1 MIRPS
6 KIDIWIAL
14 LLVAGPLILVN
25 LGIYLHKTGEEKN
38 SLICI
43 SAGMLIGVVT
53 WILAFP
59 CQYTLEDKS
68 LLAQSGILKWRIPYA
83 EIQTVELSNS
93 ILSGPALSLQR
104 IEVRYDQGR
113 ILISPNERDLFIKE
127 LRKKV
132 SMAKS

>member
-25 LGIYLHKTGEEKN
+25 LGIYLHKTGEEQN

-93 ILSGPALSLQR
+93 ILSSPALSLQR
-104 IEVRYDQGR
+104 IEVQYDRGR
-113 ILISPNERDLFIKE
+113 ILISPNERDLFLKE

>member
-25 LGIYLHKTGEEKN
+25 LGIYLHKTGEEQN

>member
-14 LLVAGPLILVN
+14 LLVAGPLILIN
-25 LGIYLHKTGEEKN
+25 LGIYLHKTGEEQN

-68 LLAQSGILKWRIPYA
+68 LLAQAGILKWRIPYA

-104 IEVRYDQGR
+104 IEVRYDRGR
-113 ILISPNERDLFIKE
+113 ILISPNERDLFLKE

-132 SMAKS
+132 SVAKS

>member
-25 LGIYLHKTGEEKN
+25 LGIYLHKTGEEQN

-104 IEVRYDQGR
+104 IEVQYDRGR
-113 ILISPNERDLFIKE
+113 ILISPNERDLFLKE
-127 LRKKV
+127 LTKKV

>member
-1 MIRPS
+1 MIRSS

-25 LGIYLHKTGEEKN
+25 LGIYLHKTGEEQN

-68 LLAQSGILKWRIPYA
+68 LLAQAGILKWRIPYA

-104 IEVRYDQGR
+104 IEVQYDRGR
-113 ILISPNERDLFIKE
+113 ILISPNERDLFLKE

>member
-1 MIRPS
+1 M
-6 KIDIWIAL
+6 IDIWIAL
-14 LLVAGPLILVN
+14 LLVAGPLILLN
-25 LGIYLHKTGEEKN
+25 LGIYLHKTGEEQN

-104 IEVRYDQGR
+104 IEVQYDRGR
-113 ILISPNERDLFIKE
+113 ILISPNERDLFLKE

>member
-1 MIRPS
+1 M
-6 KIDIWIAL
+6 IDIWIAL
-14 LLVAGPLILVN
+14 LLVAGPLILLN
-25 LGIYLHKTGEEKN
+25 LGIYLHKTGEEQN

-43 SAGMLIGVVT
+43 SAGILIGLVT

-104 IEVRYDQGR
+104 IEVQYDRGR
-113 ILISPNERDLFIKE
+113 ILISPNERDLFLKE

>member
-25 LGIYLHKTGEEKN
+25 LGIYLHKTGEEQN

-113 ILISPNERDLFIKE
+113 ILISPNERDLFLKE

>member
-14 LLVAGPLILVN
+14 LLIAGPLILVN
-25 LGIYLHKTGEEKN
+25 LGIYLHKTGEEQN

-104 IEVRYDQGR
+104 IEVQYDRGR
-113 ILISPNERDLFIKE
+113 ILISPNERDLFLKE

>member
-25 LGIYLHKTGEEKN
+25 LGIYLHKTGEEQN

-43 SAGMLIGVVT
+43 SAGMLLGVVT

-93 ILSGPALSLQR
+93 ILSGPALSLQK
-104 IEVRYDQGR
+104 IEVQYDRGR
-113 ILISPNERDLFIKE
+113 ILISPNERDLFLKE

>member
-14 LLVAGPLILVN
+14 LLVAGPLILIN
-25 LGIYLHKTGEEKN
+25 LGIYLHKTGEEQN

-113 ILISPNERDLFIKE
+113 ILISPNERDLFLKE

>member
-25 LGIYLHKTGEEKN
+25 LGIYLHKTGEEQN

-104 IEVRYDQGR
+104 IEVQYDRGR
-113 ILISPNERDLFIKE
+113 ILISPNERDLFLKE

>member
-25 LGIYLHKTGEEKN
+25 LGIYLHKTGEEQN

-43 SAGMLIGVVT
+43 SAGILIGVVT

-104 IEVRYDQGR
+104 IEVQYDRGR
-113 ILISPNERDLFIKE
+113 ILISPNERDLFLKE

>member
-25 LGIYLHKTGEEKN
+25 LGIYLHKTGEEQN

-68 LLAQSGILKWRIPYA
+68 LLAQAGILKWRIPYA
-83 EIQTVELSNS
+83 EIQTVEFSNS

-104 IEVRYDQGR
+104 IKVQYDRGR
-113 ILISPNERDLFIKE
+113 ILISPNERDLFLKE

>member
-6 KIDIWIAL
+6 KIDIWIDL

-25 LGIYLHKTGEEKN
+25 LGIYLHKTGEEQN

-104 IEVRYDQGR
+104 IEVHYDRGR
-113 ILISPNERDLFIKE
+113 ILISPNERDLFLKE

>member
-25 LGIYLHKTGEEKN
+25 LGIYLHKTGEEQN

-43 SAGMLIGVVT
+43 SAGMLIGVVI

-68 LLAQSGILKWRIPYA
+68 LLAQAGILKWRIPYA

-104 IEVRYDQGR
+104 IEVQYDRGR
-113 ILISPNERDLFIKE
+113 ILISPNERDLFLKE
-127 LRKKV
+127 LRKIV

>member
-25 LGIYLHKTGEEKN
+25 LGIYLHKTGEEQN

-104 IEVRYDQGR
+104 IEVQYDRGR
-113 ILISPNERDLFIKE
+113 ILISPNERDLFLKE
-127 LRKKV
+127 LRRKV

>member
-25 LGIYLHKTGEEKN
+25 LGIYLHKTGEEQN

-83 EIQTVELSNS
+83 EN
-93 ILSGPALSLQR
+93 ILFPHAH
-104 IEVRYDQGR
+104 
-113 ILISPNERDLFIKE
+113 
-127 LRKKV
+127 
-132 SMAKS
+132 

>member
-25 LGIYLHKTGEEKN
+25 LGIYLHKIGEEQN

-104 IEVRYDQGR
+104 IEVQYDRGR
-113 ILISPNERDLFIKE
+113 ILISPNERDLFLKE

>member
-25 LGIYLHKTGEEKN
+25 LGIYLHKTEEEQN

-113 ILISPNERDLFIKE
+113 ILISPNERDLFLKE

>member
-14 LLVAGPLILVN
+14 LLVAGPLILIN
-25 LGIYLHKTGEEKN
+25 LGIYLHKTGEEQN

-104 IEVRYDQGR
+104 IEVQYDRGR
-113 ILISPNERDLFIKE
+113 ILISPNERDLFLKE

>member
-14 LLVAGPLILVN
+14 LLIAGPLILVN
-25 LGIYLHKTGEEKN
+25 LGIYLHKTGEEQN

-68 LLAQSGILKWRIPYA
+68 LLAQAGILKWRIPYA

-104 IEVRYDQGR
+104 IEVQYDRGR
-113 ILISPNERDLFIKE
+113 ILISPNERDLFLNE

>member
-25 LGIYLHKTGEEKN
+25 LGIYLHKTGEEQN

-68 LLAQSGILKWRIPYA
+68 LLAQA
-83 EIQTVELSNS
+83 EAKK
-93 ILSGPALSLQR
+93 PK
-104 IEVRYDQGR
+104 
-113 ILISPNERDLFIKE
+113 NERGKSALASSINTG
-127 LRKKV
+127 V
-132 SMAKS
+132 MVANVASMAKLHEMREMNETMDEIAEDVEDVNEGYGFDE